1 MNLAASELSTPPI
14 KKNKTKQTKQT
25 WIPTD
30 GWRTWRFHLG
40 DVRASR
46 RRHETVRGNAKT
58 SAVLVFF
65 CFFLFFFPHTSN
77 ARLRR
82 RRLIGNGGGGC
93 HRVKKKRTKK
103 KRASASLTFRS
114 RSSHS
119 TQRWLD
125 ASDGSGSA
133 KEEGLKDWR
142 GQRKIK
148 RKPPSASAPDGT

>member
-1 MNLAASELSTPPI
+1 MDGGLDVSISATSVPAADG
-14 KKNKTKQTKQT
+14 TKRSAET
-25 WIPTD
+25 
-30 GWRTWRFHLG
+30 
-40 DVRASR
+40 R
-46 RRHETVRGNAKT
+46 RRLRF
-58 SAVLVFF
+58 LFFF

-142 GQRKIK
+142 GQRKKKKNLHLPLLPTEHKKITCIFVYTFV
-148 RKPPSASAPDGT
+148 SQSFLLS